1 LTKKQKKKQ
10 RTTAAAEIT
19 RVKMPN
25 RKEGE
30 MFARIVEIL
39 GNDRMRVFCEDKKYR
54 IGRIRGK
61 IKKRVWFRIGDLGLV
76 NPYDWETESAD
87 KLGKCEIFWRYKA
100 NEIAWLERNNRIP
113 EILDINNI
121 SF

>member
-1 LTKKQKKKQ
+1 MPKQKKRRYQ
-10 RTTAAAEIT
+10 RDHQPEIT

-25 RKEGE
+25 RREGE

-39 GNDRMRVFCEDKKYR
+39 GNERMRVFCEDQKYR

-61 IKKRVWFRIGDLGLV
+61 IKKRVWFRIGDLALV
-76 NPYDWETESAD
+76 NPHSWETVTAN
-87 KLGKCEIFWRYKA
+87 KLEKCEIFWRYRA
-100 NEIAWLERNNRIP
+100 SEISYLERSNRIP
-113 EILDINNI
+113 DILDINNI